1 MLQQFLNG
9 AAFGLGMICSLLAF
23 FAIDEWITKWKRK

>member
-1 MLQQFLNG
+1 MLQQFFNG
-9 AAFGLGMICSLLAF
+9 AAFCLGMIVALISF